1 MNSRVGRYSRAAM
14 SGADEWLPPARV
26 QKPAYSPAGYIPQI
40 PQYDN
45 LVNNMKYL
53 LLFLLAPLLPA
64 QEKVDLYTV
73 NRIKAEEFQN
83 SKVMENAFYLADVYG
98 PRLTGSPGLK
108 AAAEWAVR
116 RMTEWGLANPGM
128 EKWGPFGRG
137 WTCVHFSGSLKEPQ
151 YAPLVGFAR
160 PWSPG
165 TKGPVTGEPVL
176 AVIKTDADIDKFK
189 GKLKGKI
196 VLSEEPM
203 ALVSETD
210 PDLKRFTE
218 AELSAEMLAP
228 DPSARS
234 PFANP
239 IPLVPGQPR
248 RPAGPAGAPFD
259 REARE
264 KFRDKLNQFL
274 TDEGVVV
281 TIAPSY
287 RATSGVVFGSAAGS
301 QDPKKP
307 LPPPAVSMEVEQY
320 NRLARLI
327 EKKIPVTLE
336 FDIQNKFL
344 DDTQDSFTVTGDLPG
359 TSRKDEVV
367 MLGAHLDS
375 WTGGTGATDNGAGS
389 AVVLEAMRIL
399 KTLDL
404 KMARTVRMALWT
416 GEEQGLLG
424 SRAYVKEHFADR
436 ETMALKPEHA
446 RLSGYFNL
454 DNGTGKIRGAYLQ
467 GNDMMRPIFQA
478 WLDPFRD
485 YGANTVTIRNT
496 GGTDHQSFD
505 AVGLPGFQFIQDPM
519 DYSTETHHSSADV
532 YDHLQA
538 GDLMEASAIMAAVVY
553 DAATRDEM
561 LPRKPLPK
569 PQPPRKEGEGAR
581 PTSAGAGN

>member
-1 MNSRVGRYSRAAM
+1 M
-14 SGADEWLPPARV
+14 SGPEEWLPP
-26 QKPAYSPAGYIPQI
+26 QKGTETGLQSGRLRKKPPHC
-40 PQYDN
+40 DN
-45 LVNNMKYL
+45 LIRTMRL
-53 LLFLLAPLLPA
+53 LLPFLLAPVLLA
-64 QEKVDLYTV
+64 QEKVDLYIM
-73 NRIKAEEFQN
+73 NRIKAEELHD
-83 SKVMENAFYLADVYG
+83 SKVMENAFYLTDVYG

-116 RMTEWGLANPGM
+116 RMTEWGLADPHL

-137 WTCVHFSGSLKEPQ
+137 WQCLHFEAEQKEPE
-151 YAPLVGFAR
+151 YTPLVGFAR

-165 TKGPVTGEPVL
+165 THGTVSGEPVM
-176 AVIKTDADIDKFK
+176 AVIRTDEDFAKLK

-196 VLSEEPM
+196 
-203 ALVSETD
+203 ALLEDVRPLAPED
-210 PDLKRFTE
+210 EPDLRRFTDE
-218 AELSAEMLAP
+218 QLAAESLAP

-239 IPLVPGQPR
+239 IPLIPGQPPR
-248 RPAGPAGAPFD
+248 RRFN
-259 REARE
+259 REERE
-264 KFRDKLNQFL
+264 KFRDKVNRFL
-274 TDEGVVV
+274 TDEGVLV
-281 TIAPSY
+281 TLTPSY
-287 RATSGVVFGSAAGS
+287 RATSGIVFGAAAGS
-301 QDPKKP
+301 QDPKRP
-307 LPPPAVSMEVEQY
+307 LPPPSVSLEVEQY
-320 NRLARLI
+320 NRIARLV
-327 EKKIPVTLE
+327 EKKVPVTLS

-344 DDTQDSFTVTGDLPG
+344 DDTEDSFNVIGELPG
-359 TSRKDEVV
+359 TTRKDEVV

-375 WTGGTGATDNGAGS
+375 WTFGTGATDNGAGS

-416 GEEQGLLG
+416 GEEEGLLG

-436 ETMALKPEHA
+436 ETMVLKPEHA

-454 DNGTGKIRGAYLQ
+454 DNGTGKIRGDYLQ

-496 GGTDHQSFD
+496 GGTDHLSFD
-505 AVGLPGFQFIQDPM
+505 AVGLPGFQFIQDPL
-519 DYSTETHHSSADV
+519 DYGSETHHSSADM
-532 YDHLQA
+532 YDHLQP

-561 LPRKPLPK
+561 LPRQTLPK
-569 PQPPRKEGEGAR
+569 PQPRRREGAEAH
-581 PTSAGAGN
+581 PATAGTGN

>member
-1 MNSRVGRYSRAAM
+1 
-14 SGADEWLPPARV
+14 
-26 QKPAYSPAGYIPQI
+26 
-40 PQYDN
+40 
-45 LVNNMKYL
+45 
-53 LLFLLAPLLPA
+53 LLFAPLLLA
-64 QEKVDLYTV
+64 EEKVDLYTV

-83 SKVMENAFYLADVYG
+83 SKVMDNAFYLADVYG

-137 WTCVHFSGSLKEPQ
+137 WTCVHFSAQQKEPQ
-151 YAPLVGFAR
+151 FAPLIGFAR
-160 PWSPG
+160 PWTPG
-165 TKGPVTGEPVL
+165 TNGPVSGEPVL
-176 AVIKTDADIDKFK
+176 AVLNTDADLDKFK

-196 VLSEEPM
+196 VLLADPTP
-203 ALVSETD
+203 LVSAAD
-210 PDLKRFTE
+210 PDLKRYTD
-218 AELSAEMLAP
+218 AELAGEMLAP

-234 PFANP
+234 RFANP
-239 IPLVPGQPR
+239 IPLIPGQPAR
-248 RPAGPAGAPFD
+248 PGGPPAGQPFD

-264 KFRDKLNQFL
+264 KFRDKVNQFL
-274 TDEGVVV
+274 TDEGVLV
-281 TIAPSY
+281 TLAPSY
-287 RATSGVVFGSAAGS
+287 RATSGIVFGMNGGS

-307 LPPPAVSMEVEQY
+307 VPPPSVALEVEQY
-320 NRLARLI
+320 NRIARLI
-327 EKKIPVTLE
+327 DKKIPVTLE

-344 DDTQDSFTVTGDLPG
+344 DDTQDSFTVTGELPG
-359 TSRKDEVV
+359 AGKPDELV

-399 KTLDL
+399 KALDL
-404 KMARTVRMALWT
+404 KMARTVRVALWT
-416 GEEQGLLG
+416 GEEEGLLG

-436 ETMALKPEHA
+436 ETMALKPDHA
-446 RLSGYFNL
+446 KLSGYFNL

-478 WLDPFRD
+478 WLDPFKD
-485 YGANTVTIRNT
+485 YSANTVTIRNT

-505 AVGLPGFQFIQDPM
+505 AVGLPGFQFIQDPL
-519 DYSTETHHSSADV
+519 DYSSETHHSTADV

-561 LPRKPLPK
+561 LPRKQLPK
-569 PQPPRKEGEGAR
+569 PQPARRTGEEVR
-581 PTSAGAGN
+581 R

>member
-1 MNSRVGRYSRAAM
+1 
-14 SGADEWLPPARV
+14 
-26 QKPAYSPAGYIPQI
+26 
-40 PQYDN
+40 
-45 LVNNMKYL
+45 MKHACL
-53 LLFLLAPLLPA
+53 LLLAPFLLAQEPA
-64 QEKVDLYTV
+64 HEKVDLYTV

-116 RMTEWGLANPGM
+116 RMTEWGLANPGL
-128 EKWGPFGRG
+128 EKWGPFGKG
-137 WTCVHFSGSLKEPQ
+137 WTCVHFSASLKEPQ
-151 YAPLVGFAR
+151 FAPLNGFAR
-160 PWSPG
+160 PWTPG
-165 TKGPVTGEPVL
+165 TDGAVSGEPVL
-176 AVIKTDADIDKFK
+176 ANLSTDADLEKFK

-196 VLSEEPM
+196 VLLEESRP
-203 ALVSETD
+203 LVAETD

-218 AELSAEMLAP
+218 AELEAEMLAP
-228 DPSARS
+228 DPSPRS
-234 PFANP
+234 RFANP
-239 IPLVPGQPR
+239 IPLIPGQPA
-248 RPAGPAGAPFD
+248 RPAGPAAAQMFGPEA

-264 KFRDKLNQFL
+264 KFRDKVNQFL
-274 TDEGVVV
+274 KDEGVLV

-287 RATSGVVFGSAAGS
+287 RATSGIVFGMNGGS
-301 QDPKKP
+301 QDPKKVV
-307 LPPPAVSMEVEQY
+307 PPPSVALEVEQY
-320 NRLARLI
+320 NRIVRLI

-344 DDTQDSFTVTGDLPG
+344 EDTQDSFTVTGELPG
-359 TSRKDEVV
+359 GAKKDELV

-375 WTGGTGATDNGAGS
+375 WTGATGATDNGAGS

-399 KTLDL
+399 KALDL
-404 KMARTVRMALWT
+404 KMARTVRVALWT
-416 GEEQGLLG
+416 GEEEGLLG

-446 RLSGYFNL
+446 KLSGYFNL

-478 WLDPFRD
+478 WLDPFKD
-485 YGANTVTIRNT
+485 YGAGSVTIRNT

-519 DYSTETHHSSADV
+519 DYSSQTHHSTADT

-569 PQPPRKEGEGAR
+569 PPPARREGEGAR

>member
-1 MNSRVGRYSRAAM
+1 
-14 SGADEWLPPARV
+14 
-26 QKPAYSPAGYIPQI
+26 
-40 PQYDN
+40 
-45 LVNNMKYL
+45 MKHAW
-53 LLFLLAPLLPA
+53 LFLLAPLLVA

-116 RMTEWGLANPGM
+116 RMTEWGVASPGM

-137 WTCVHFSGSLKEPQ
+137 WTCVHFSASLKEPQ
-151 YAPLVGFAR
+151 FAPLMGFAR
-160 PWSPG
+160 PWTPG
-165 TKGPVTGEPVL
+165 TEGPVSGEPLIAVL
-176 AVIKTDADIDKFK
+176 KTDADLDKFK

-196 VLSEEPM
+196 VLLEDPM
-203 ALVSETD
+203 PLVAETD
-210 PDLKRFTE
+210 PDMKRFTD
-218 AELSAEMLAP
+218 AELAAEQLAP

-239 IPLVPGQPR
+239 IPLVPGQPP
-248 RPAGPAGAPFD
+248 RPGGPAAGQPFGPEA

-264 KFRDKLNQFL
+264 KFRNKLNQFL
-274 TDEGVVV
+274 KDEGVMVTVV
-281 TIAPSY
+281 PSY
-287 RATSGVVFGSAAGS
+287 RATSGIIFGMNGGS
-301 QDPKKP
+301 QDPKKAV
-307 LPPPAVSMEVEQY
+307 PPPSVALEVEQY
-320 NRLARLI
+320 NRIARLI
-327 EKKIPVTLE
+327 DKKIPVTLE

-344 DDTQDSFTVTGDLPG
+344 DDTQDSFTVTGELPG
-359 TSRKDEVV
+359 ASKKDELV

-399 KTLDL
+399 KALDL

-416 GEEQGLLG
+416 GEEEGLLG

-446 RLSGYFNL
+446 KLSGYFNL
-454 DNGTGKIRGAYLQ
+454 DNGTGKIRGVYLQ

-478 WLDPFRD
+478 WLDPFKD
-485 YGANTVTIRNT
+485 YGASSVTIRNT

-505 AVGLPGFQFIQDPM
+505 AVGLPGFQFIQDPL
-519 DYSTETHHSSADV
+519 DYSSETHHSTADT

-538 GDLMEASAIMAAVVY
+538 GDLMEASAIMAAMVY
-553 DAATRDEM
+553 DAATREEM

-569 PQPPRKEGEGAR
+569 PQPPKRDGENGR
-581 PTSAGAGN
+581 PVSAGAGN

>member
-1 MNSRVGRYSRAAM
+1 
-14 SGADEWLPPARV
+14 
-26 QKPAYSPAGYIPQI
+26 
-40 PQYDN
+40 
-45 LVNNMKYL
+45 MKHSL
-53 LLFLLAPLLPA
+53 WLLFAPLLLAQEPA
-64 QEKVDLYTV
+64 REKVDLYTI

-83 SKVMENAFYLADVYG
+83 SKVMENAFYLTDVYG

-108 AAAEWAVR
+108 AAGEWVVR
-116 RMTEWGLANPGM
+116 RMTEWGIGNPNL
-128 EKWGPFGRG
+128 EKWGPFGKG
-137 WTCVHFSGSLKEPQ
+137 WSCVRFSAQQKEPQ
-151 YAPLVGFAR
+151 YAPLIGFAR
-160 PWSPG
+160 PWTPG
-165 TKGPVTGEPVL
+165 TNGPVSGEPVM

-196 VLSEEPM
+196 VLLEDPEPL
-203 ALVSETD
+203 ASETE
-210 PDLKRFTE
+210 PALKRFTDSELAAE
-218 AELSAEMLAP
+218 ALAP

-239 IPLVPGQPR
+239 IPLVPGQPP
-248 RPAGPAGAPFD
+248 RPGGPGPGQPFD

-264 KFRDKLNQFL
+264 KFRDKVNQFL
-274 TDEGVVV
+274 TDEGVLV
-281 TIAPSY
+281 TLTPSY
-287 RATSGVVFGSAAGS
+287 RATSGIVFGMNAGS

-307 LPPPAVSMEVEQY
+307 LPPPSVALEVEQY
-320 NRLARLI
+320 NRIARLI
-327 EKKIPVTLE
+327 DKKIPVTLE

-344 DDTQDSFTVTGDLPG
+344 DDTLDSFTVTGELPG
-359 TSRKDEVV
+359 AAKKDELV

-399 KTLDL
+399 KALDL
-404 KMARTVRMALWT
+404 KMPRTVRMALWT
-416 GEEQGLLG
+416 GEEEGLLG

-446 RLSGYFNL
+446 KLSGYFNL

-478 WLDPFRD
+478 WLEPFKD
-485 YGANTVTIRNT
+485 YGADTVTIRNT

-519 DYSTETHHSSADV
+519 DYSSETHHSNMDV

-553 DAATRDEM
+553 EAATREEM

-569 PQPPRKEGEGAR
+569 PEPKKKEGEER
-581 PTSAGAGN
+581 PAASGAGK

>member
-1 MNSRVGRYSRAAM
+1 
-14 SGADEWLPPARV
+14 
-26 QKPAYSPAGYIPQI
+26 
-40 PQYDN
+40 
-45 LVNNMKYL
+45 MKHL
-53 LLFLLAPLLPA
+53 FLFLLAPLLLA
-64 QEKVDLYTV
+64 EEKVDLYTV

-83 SKVMENAFYLADVYG
+83 SKVMENAFYLTDVYG

-108 AAAEWAVR
+108 AAAEWVVR
-116 RMTEWGLANPGM
+116 RMTEWGLAHSGM

-137 WTCVHFSGSLKEPQ
+137 WTCIRFSAHQKEPQ
-151 YAPLVGFAR
+151 YAALIGFAR

-165 TKGPVTGEPVL
+165 TNGPVSGEPML
-176 AVIKTDADIDKFK
+176 AVLKADADFDKFK

-196 VLSEEPM
+196 VLLEDPTPL
-203 ALVSETD
+203 ASETE
-210 PDLKRFTE
+210 PALKRFTD
-218 AELSAEMLAP
+218 AELAAEMLAP
-228 DPSARS
+228 DPSARL

-239 IPLVPGQPR
+239 IPLAPGQPPR
-248 RPAGPAGAPFD
+248 PAARPAGQPLD

-274 TDEGVVV
+274 TDEGALLTLV
-281 TIAPSY
+281 PSY
-287 RATSGVVFGSAAGS
+287 RATSGIVFGAAAGS

-307 LPPPAVSMEVEQY
+307 IPPPAVALEVEQY
-320 NRLARLI
+320 DRITRLI

-344 DDTQDSFTVTGDLPG
+344 DDTQDSFTVTGELPG
-359 TSRKDEVV
+359 TSKKDELV

-399 KTLDL
+399 KALDL
-404 KMARTVRMALWT
+404 KMARTVRVALWT

-446 RLSGYFNL
+446 KLSGYFNL
-454 DNGTGKIRGAYLQ
+454 DNGTGKIRGAFLQ
-467 GNDMMRPIFQA
+467 GNDMMRPIFEA
-478 WLDPFRD
+478 WLDPFKD
-485 YGANTVTIRNT
+485 YGASTVTIRNT

-505 AVGLPGFQFIQDPM
+505 AVGLPGFQFIQDPL
-519 DYSTETHHSSADV
+519 DYSSETHHSNADV

-569 PQPPRKEGEGAR
+569 PQPPRKPGEEAR
-581 PTSAGAGN
+581 PAAAGGAGN

>member
-1 MNSRVGRYSRAAM
+1 MKF
-14 SGADEWLPPARV
+14 LP
-26 QKPAYSPAGYIPQI
+26 
-40 PQYDN
+40 
-45 LVNNMKYL
+45 L
-53 LLFLLAPLLPA
+53 LLLAPILLA
-64 QEKVDLYTV
+64 EEKVDLYTV

-83 SKVMENAFYLADVYG
+83 SKVMDNAFYLADVYG

-128 EKWGPFGRG
+128 EKWGPFGKG
-137 WTCVHFSGSLKEPQ
+137 WTCVRFSGQQKEPQ
-151 YAPLVGFAR
+151 FTPLNGFAR
-160 PWSPG
+160 PWTPG
-165 TKGPVTGEPVL
+165 TNGPVSGEPML
-176 AVIKTDADIDKFK
+176 AVLKTDADLDKFK

-196 VLSEEPM
+196 VLLEDP
-203 ALVSETD
+203 APLVSETE
-210 PDLKRFTE
+210 PELKRYTD
-218 AELSAEMLAP
+218 AELAAEMLAP

-239 IPLVPGQPR
+239 IPLIPGQPR
-248 RPAGPAGAPFD
+248 RPGGQPFD

-274 TDEGVVV
+274 TDEGVLV

-287 RATSGVVFGSAAGS
+287 RATSGIVFGSAGGS

-307 LPPPAVSMEVEQY
+307 VPPPSVALEVEQY
-320 NRLARLI
+320 NRIARLI

-344 DDTQDSFTVTGDLPG
+344 EDALDSFTVTGELPG
-359 TSRKDEVV
+359 TTKKDELV

-404 KMARTVRMALWT
+404 KMARTVRVALWT
-416 GEEQGLLG
+416 GEEEGLLG

-436 ETMALKPEHA
+436 ETMAVKPEHA
-446 RLSGYFNL
+446 KLSGYFNL

-467 GNDMMRPIFQA
+467 GNDMMRPIFRA
-478 WLDPFRD
+478 WLEPFKD
-485 YGANTVTIRNT
+485 YGADSVTIRNT

-505 AVGLPGFQFIQDPM
+505 AVGLPGFQFIQDPL
-519 DYSTETHHSSADV
+519 DYSSETHHSTADV
-532 YDHLQA
+532 FDHLQA

-569 PQPPRKEGEGAR
+569 PQPPRRREGEEGR
-581 PTSAGAGN
+581 PATAGASN

>member
-1 MNSRVGRYSRAAM
+1 
-14 SGADEWLPPARV
+14 
-26 QKPAYSPAGYIPQI
+26 
-40 PQYDN
+40 
-45 LVNNMKYL
+45 MKYL
-53 LLFLLAPLLPA
+53 SLFLLAPLLLA

-116 RMTEWGLANPGM
+116 RMTEWGLANPNM
-128 EKWGPFGRG
+128 EKWGPFGKG
-137 WTCVHFSGSLKEPQ
+137 WTCVHFSAQQKEPQ
-151 YAPLVGFAR
+151 FAPLIGFAR
-160 PWSPG
+160 PWTPG
-165 TKGPVTGEPVL
+165 TNGPVSGEPVL
-176 AVIKTDADIDKFK
+176 AVLKTDADLDKFK

-196 VLSEEPM
+196 VLLEDP
-203 ALVSETD
+203 APLVSEAD
-210 PDLKRFTE
+210 PDLKRFTD
-218 AELSAEMLAP
+218 AELAAEMLAP
-228 DPSARS
+228 DPSPRS
-234 PFANP
+234 RFANP
-239 IPLVPGQPR
+239 IPLIPGQPP
-248 RPAGPAGAPFD
+248 RPGPGGAPAAAGSPFD
-259 REARE
+259 PAAREARE

-274 TDEGVVV
+274 SDEGVLV
-281 TIAPSY
+281 TLAPSY
-287 RATSGVVFGSAAGS
+287 RATSGIVFGMSGGS
-301 QDPKKP
+301 QDPKKAV
-307 LPPPAVSMEVEQY
+307 PPPSVALEVEQY
-320 NRLARLI
+320 NRIARLI
-327 EKKIPVTLE
+327 DKKIPVTLE

-344 DDTQDSFTVTGDLPG
+344 DDTQDSFTVTGELPG
-359 TSRKDEVV
+359 TSKKDELV

-389 AVVLEAMRIL
+389 AVALEAMRIL
-399 KTLDL
+399 KALDL
-404 KMARTVRMALWT
+404 KMPRTVRMALWT
-416 GEEQGLLG
+416 GEEEGLLG

-446 RLSGYFNL
+446 KLSGYFNL

-478 WLDPFRD
+478 WLEPFKD
-485 YGANTVTIRNT
+485 YGADTVTIRNT

-519 DYSTETHHSSADV
+519 DYSSETHHSTADT

-553 DAATRDEM
+553 EAATRDEM

-569 PQPPRKEGEGAR
+569 PQPPRKPGEEGR
-581 PTSAGAGN
+581 PAGAGAGN